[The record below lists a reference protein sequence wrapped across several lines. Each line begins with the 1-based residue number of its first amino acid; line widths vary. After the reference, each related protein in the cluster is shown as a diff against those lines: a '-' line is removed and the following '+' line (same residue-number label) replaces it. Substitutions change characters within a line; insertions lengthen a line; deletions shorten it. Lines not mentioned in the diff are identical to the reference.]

1 MPVDD
6 KIFHNMNDF
15 QMLWYQIQISLDEK
29 EDFEFQR
36 DLMEHNAMFSN
47 PEGVSKVREARK
59 NTYTVPTSEFKE
71 LIKEQFGKDID
82 FNKEGISPEQMLSE
96 NKVKNQ
102 INTYL
107 DMELD
112 EVKFIPGGN

>member
-1 MPVDD
+1 
-6 KIFHNMNDF
+6 
-15 QMLWYQIQISLDEK
+15 MLWYQIQLALDEK
-29 EDFEFQR
+29 EEFELQR
-36 DLMEHNAMFSN
+36 DLVEHNAMFSN

-59 NTYTVPTSEFKE
+59 NTYTTPPSEFKD

-82 FNKEGISPEQMLSE
+82 FDKEGVSPEQVLNE
-96 NKVKNQ
+96 NRVKTQ

-112 EVKFIPGGN
+112 EIKFVPGGK